1 MSESKPNFIK
11 RANADSAGN
20 LRFISTAKL
29 EILLDGSCE
38 KFEQYFFAIYHCSYG
53 EESGIKER
61 REQLAEFYPNNVIKV
76 GEYFVL
82 DGEAAYSALSSYY
95 LALIQAETL
104 SEEYR
109 DYIKGRLE
117 EVASAHRVSQSLPVP
132 INLTEGQLANDKQME
147 MLACI
152 AIGNGQIVIDA
163 NS

>member
-1 MSESKPNFIK
+1 MNESNQNLIK
-11 RANADSAGN
+11 RAHAGSAGN
-20 LRFISTAKL
+20 IRFISTTSL
-29 EILLDGSCE
+29 EAQLDGCKE
-38 KFEQYFFAIYHCSYG
+38 KFEEYFFALYHCSYA
-53 EESGIKER
+53 EKTGIKER

-117 EVASAHRVSQSLPVP
+117 EVASAHRASQSLLVP
-132 INLTEGQLANDKQME
+132 INLTEGQLANDKRME

-152 AIGNGQIVIDA
+152 AIGNGQILIDG